1 LTRAEF
7 NLYML
12 ELFYCVAKRARIGG
26 WGMRMLVNRSE
37 LLVIRAHPHGSG
49 LVDCAQVLR

>member
-1 LTRAEF
+1 
-7 NLYML
+7 ML